1 MLYVETVEPQTLRL
15 LNRLMASSALKNF
28 CLVGGTGLS
37 LRYGHR
43 KSIDLDLFSTVQFD
57 NEELLS
63 KLRLEGFEF
72 KETFSSNKLGVFGF
86 IDEIKV
92 DLVRHHYVPLIDEI
106 KVDQGIRIFGDKD
119 IISMKISA
127 ILRRAVKKD
136 FWDIVEL
143 LNHYTLDEV
152 IHFYET
158 KYPNEQ
164 VLISIPRALTYFDEA
179 ENSPNPDCLQ
189 GLSWEDVKSK
199 IRKAVREYLS

>member
-15 LNRLMASSALKNF
+15 LDRLMASSALKNF

-57 NEELLS
+57 NDELLS

-86 IDEIKV
+86 IEEIKV

-136 FWDIVEL
+136 FWDIAEL

-152 IHFYET
+152 IRFYET

-179 ENSPNPDCLQ
+179 ENSPNPDCLL

>member
-179 ENSPNPDCLQ
+179 ESSPDPDCLQ
-189 GLSWEDVKSK
+189 GLSWEDVKSI

>member
-119 IISMKISA
+119 IISMKIFA